1 MKQSATGDETALGLT
16 LGEASKQTGK
26 SKATLSRAVKNG
38 RISAQK
44 QEDGSF
50 SIEPSELFRVYKR
63 VYDET
68 PTTARNTTNET
79 TRNPTSTPEKDIE
92 IATLR
97 AELSAARDKIDD
109 LKRQADEIR
118 EDRDAWKHQANRLLA
133 SPQEGPKT
141 SAKQKWFGLFRNQRD

>member
-1 MKQSATGDETALGLT
+1 MGLT

-26 SKATLSRAVKNG
+26 SKATLSRAIKNG

-44 QEDGSF
+44 QDDGSF
-50 SIEPSELFRVYKR
+50 SIEPSELFRAYKR

-68 PTTARNTTNET
+68 LATTRNTTNET
-79 TRNPTSTPEKDIE
+79 THNTTSTPEKDIE

-133 SPQEGPKT
+133 APVREKKFSIWQRL
-141 SAKQKWFGLFRNQRD
+141 FGS

>member
-1 MKQSATGDETALGLT
+1 MGLT

-38 RISAQK
+38 RISAEK
-44 QEDGSF
+44 QDDGSF

-68 PTTARNTTNET
+68 PTTARNAKDET
-79 TRNPTSTPEKDIE
+79 MRNPTSTPEKDVE

-97 AELSAARDKIDD
+97 AELSAARERIDD

-133 SPQEGPKT
+133 APPQQE
-141 SAKQKWFGLFRNQRD
+141 QKKGFWDRLRGRY

>member
-1 MKQSATGDETALGLT
+1 MGLT

-38 RISAQK
+38 RISAHK

-63 VYDET
+63 VYGETLTTAQNTADET
-68 PTTARNTTNET
+68 I
-79 TRNPTSTPEKDIE
+79 RNPTSTPEKDIE

-97 AELSAARDKIDD
+97 AELSAARNKIDD

-133 SPQEGPKT
+133 APPSAEPK
-141 SAKQKWFGLFRNQRD
+141 KGFWERLRGK

>member
-1 MKQSATGDETALGLT
+1 MKQSATGDGTALGLT

-38 RISAQK
+38 RISAIK
-44 QEDGSF
+44 QDDGSF

-63 VYDET
+63 VYDGT
-68 PTTARNTTNET
+68 HTTARNAKDET
-79 TRNPTSTPEKDIE
+79 VRNPTSTPEQDIE

-97 AELSAARDKIDD
+97 AELSAARERIDD

-118 EDRDAWKHQANRLLA
+118 EDRDAWKHQANRLLSA
-133 SPQEGPKT
+133 PPQQE
-141 SAKQKWFGLFRNQRD
+141 QKKGFWDRLRGRY

>member
-1 MKQSATGDETALGLT
+1 MKRYATGGGTALGLT
-16 LGEASKQTGK
+16 LGKAAKQTGL

-44 QEDGSF
+44 QDDGSF

-68 PTTARNTTNET
+68 PTTARNTANET
-79 TRNPTSTPEKDIE
+79 IHNPTSTPEKDIE

-97 AELSAARDKIDD
+97 AELHAAREKIDD
-109 LKRQADEIR
+109 LKSLADEIR
-118 EDRDAWKHQANRLLA
+118 EDRDAWKSQANRLLSA
-133 SPQEGPKT
+133 PTRAEPK
-141 SAKQKWFGLFRNQRD
+141 KGLWDRLRGK

>member
-1 MKQSATGDETALGLT
+1 MKQSATGDGTALGLT

-38 RISAQK
+38 RISAHK

-68 PTTARNTTNET
+68 LTTARNTTNET
-79 TRNPTSTPEKDIE
+79 IRNPTSTPEKDIE

-118 EDRDAWKHQANRLLA
+118 EDRDAWKHQASRLLSA
-133 SPQEGPKT
+133 PQEDHKNSGKR
-141 SAKQKWFGLFRNQRD
+141 KWFGFFRSPRD